1 MCHHPGMNLIDTHV
15 HLDFEAL
22 RRNLEAVLARARAAG
37 VSGFVLPGYKADG
50 WNAVAGVAA
59 GHDDVYPAYGVHPWE
74 AGSGID
80 LVALRARLTGA
91 VAVGEIGLDTV
102 VDTPELETQLPVFR
116 DQLRLAREL
125 DLPVILHCR
134 GAFDV
139 FCDVLAAEGPV
150 RGVVH
155 AFSRGPEL
163 ARRFLDLGLHLGLGG
178 AVTRPR
184 AKRVRRAATEVPL
197 ERVVLETD
205 APGLGMDGVPDGE
218 NEPANV
224 RRVAEALAELRET
237 SLDEIAAETTR
248 NAREL
253 FRLP

>member
-1 MCHHPGMNLIDTHV
+1 MRLIDTHV
-15 HLDFEAL
+15 HLDFDHL
-22 RRNLEAVLARARAAG
+22 RQDLTAVLDRARAAG
-37 VSGFVLPGYKADG
+37 VEGFVLPAYAREG
-50 WNAVAGVAA
+50 WDAVAGIAA
-59 GHDDVYPAYGVHPWE
+59 AHADVHP
-74 AGSGID
+74 ALGIHPWKAADGLDIDD
-80 LVALRARLTGA
+80 LRDRLRTCGA

-102 VDTPELETQLPVFR
+102 VETPGLDVQLPVFR
-116 DQLRLAREL
+116 DQLRLAVEL

-139 FCDVLAAEGPV
+139 FCEVLAAERPV

-184 AKRVRRAATEVPL
+184 AKRVRRSAAAVPL
-197 ERVVLETD
+197 DRIVLETD

-224 RRVAEALAELRET
+224 RTAAEALATIRGVPVE
-237 SLDEIAAETTR
+237 EIAESTTR
-248 NAREL
+248 NAHDL
-253 FRLP
+253 FRLS

>member
-1 MCHHPGMNLIDTHV
+1 MRLIDTHV
-15 HLDFEAL
+15 HLDFDHL
-22 RRNLEAVLARARAAG
+22 RQDLPAVLDRARAAG
-37 VSGFVLPGYKADG
+37 VEGFVLPAYAREG
-50 WNAVAGVAA
+50 WDAVAGIAA
-59 GHDDVYPAYGVHPWE
+59 DHADVHP
-74 AGSGID
+74 ALGIHPWRALDDFDMGD
-80 LVALRARLTGA
+80 LRDRLRACGA

-102 VDTPELETQLPVFR
+102 VESPGLDAQLPVFR
-116 DQLRLAREL
+116 DQLRLAVEL

-139 FCDVLAAEGPV
+139 FCEILAAEGPV

-184 AKRVRRAATEVPL
+184 ARRVRRSAADIPL
-197 ERVVLETD
+197 DRIVLETD

-224 RRVAEALAELRET
+224 RAVAGALAEIRGVPA
-237 SLDEIAAETTR
+237 DEIAAMTTA

-253 FRLP
+253 FALP

>member
-1 MCHHPGMNLIDTHV
+1 MNLIDTHV

-22 RRNLEAVLARARAAG
+22 RRYLDAALARARTAG
-37 VSGFVLPGYKADG
+37 VSSFILPAYAAGG
-50 WNAVAGVAA
+50 WDAVTGVAA
-59 GHDDVYPAYGVHPWE
+59 GHEDVFPAYGVHPWE
-74 AGSGID
+74 AGAGID
-80 LVALRARLTGA
+80 LDALRARLPGA

-102 VDTPELETQLPVFR
+102 VDAPDLQTQLPVFR
-116 DQLRLAREL
+116 DQLHLAQEL

-139 FCDVLAAEGPV
+139 FCDVVAAVGPV

-163 ARRFLDLGLHLGLGG
+163 AQRFLDLGLHLGLGG
-178 AVTRPR
+178 AVTRPQ
-184 AKRVRRAATEVPL
+184 AKRVRRAATTVSL
-197 ERVVLETD
+197 ERIVLETD

-237 SLDEIAAETTR
+237 SIDEIAAETTR

>member
-1 MCHHPGMNLIDTHV
+1 MTLIDTHV
-15 HLDFEAL
+15 HLDIESL
-22 RRNLEAVLARARAAG
+22 REDLPAVLARAREAG
-37 VSGFVLPGYKADG
+37 VGGFVLPAYAVDG
-50 WNAVAGVAA
+50 WDEVAGIATA
-59 GHDDVYPAYGVHPWE
+59 HDDVYPAFGIHPWKAHE
-74 AGSGID
+74 GLD
-80 LVALRARLTGA
+80 LDELRGRLSNDGA
-91 VAVGEIGLDTV
+91 VALGEIGLDTV
-102 VDTPELETQLPVFR
+102 VESPDLETQLPVFR

-125 DLPVILHCR
+125 ALPVILHCR

-139 FCDVLAAEGPV
+139 FCETIAAEGPV
-150 RGVVH
+150 HGVVH

-184 AKRVRRAATEVPL
+184 AKRVRRSAEVVPL
-197 ERVVLETD
+197 ECIVLETD

-224 RRVAEALAELRET
+224 RRVAEALARLRDVTVE
-237 SLDEIAAETTR
+237 DIATTTTR